1 MSARAEGYV
10 EEIPYTYGYHPE
22 IAPAN
27 MAFALSLAGVEA
39 PKVRTAC
46 ELGFGQGVSLA
57 VNAVAGDAHWFGND
71 LLPEHVAHARA
82 LVADTSAKITLT
94 TETFAEFCD
103 RDDLPLFD
111 YVALHGVWSWVS
123 AGNRAT
129 IVGFLRERL
138 APGGVVYIGW
148 NTLAGWRSMLPLR
161 ERMLKDV
168 HRLRAL
174 GHSLE
179 SAIVAARAAILVEH
193 DPDDAIALRF
203 LRRHSV
209 PYLAHELFNR
219 DWQPMEFGELA
230 RDFAAAGLE
239 FAAPARAVDTFDRLN
254 FTAPQRAMFDGLDLI
269 AREEVKDRLLARKF
283 RRDYFRKIDGA
294 RQVAMSPES
303 QRIMLARASIEV
315 DDLAAGASAIRIDPV
330 LVRHIVTGLGAG
342 PTSIASLITDGHARD
357 SVLECVAAL
366 MRAECVVPVGAA
378 DSQDTRVAR
387 EVDCRTLNA
396 RLLDLSRRQV
406 EASVLASPLTKAGV
420 EVDRVTLRFLDL
432 WQHGV
437 REIDALVR
445 EVTLAGEDDEDLR
458 ARATEFVR
466 SDLPHLARLQIGVA
480 FDRALE

>member
-1 MSARAEGYV
+1 MYPRV
-10 EEIPYTYGYHPE
+10 V
-22 IAPAN
+22 
-27 MAFALSLAGVEA
+27 F
-39 PKVRTAC
+39 
-46 ELGFGQGVSLA
+46 QGRSRR
-57 VNAVAGDAHWFGND
+57 
-71 LLPEHVAHARA
+71 E
-82 LVADTSAKITLT
+82 TSASIRSGPLAQAVDPGTAVELLRRLA
-94 TETFAEFCD
+94 FNGIRVSQLD
-103 RDDLPLFD
+103 RDVRYENTTFPR
-111 YVALHGVWSWVS
+111 GTWV
-123 AGNRAT
+123 
-129 IVGFLRERL
+129 I
-138 APGGVVYIGW
+138 
-148 NTLAGWRSMLPLR
+148 
-161 ERMLKDV
+161 
-168 HRLRAL
+168 
-174 GHSLE
+174 
-179 SAIVAARAAILVEH
+179 
-193 DPDDAIALRF
+193 
-203 LRRHSV
+203 
-209 PYLAHELFNR
+209 
-219 DWQPMEFGELA
+219 PMDQEFGELA

-303 QRIMLARASIEV
+303 ERIMLARASIEV
-315 DDLAAGASAIRIDPV
+315 DDLAAGASAVRIDPV

-342 PTSIASLITDGHARD
+342 PTSIASLITDVHARD

-432 WQHGV
+432 WQQGV

-466 SDLPHLARLQIGVA
+466 SELPHLARLQIGVA